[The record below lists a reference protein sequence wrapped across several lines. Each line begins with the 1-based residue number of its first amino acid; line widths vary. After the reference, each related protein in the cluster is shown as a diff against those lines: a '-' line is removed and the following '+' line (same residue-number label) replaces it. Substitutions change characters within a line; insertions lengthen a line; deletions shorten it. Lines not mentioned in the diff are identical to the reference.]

1 MENEDKNGS
10 YEQKD
15 MKHSSAASNILIV
28 VLVSLPAVPYPVG
41 TPPHR

>member
-28 VLVSLPAVPYPVG
+28 VSLPAVPYPVG